1 MRGIP
6 IRPAPPSPQE
16 TLRTAMDSA
25 LRTALVI
32 SGYANWQWRLAT
44 LTYIPDIGVRAFGVA
59 GQRNDYLLMATH
71 DTPTIPAVVPLYNFP
86 VNDFVNRE

>member
-1 MRGIP
+1 M
-6 IRPAPPSPQE
+6 
-16 TLRTAMDSA
+16 AMDSA

-59 GQRNDYLLMATH
+59 GQRNDYFG
-71 DTPTIPAVVPLYNFP
+71 IN
-86 VNDFVNRE
+86 NS

>member
-1 MRGIP
+1 
-6 IRPAPPSPQE
+6 
-16 TLRTAMDSA
+16 MDSA

-59 GQRNDYLLMATH
+59 GQRNDYFRIIVYQSVTLTAVLLRLRRSIIAWLLLQYMAPKLTH
-71 DTPTIPAVVPLYNFP
+71 VDPLTVAY
-86 VNDFVNRE
+86 RR